1 MFVIDNDVVVVIYEV
16 EDMKEMKLR
25 MMIMMS
31 TW

>member
-16 EDMKEMKLR
+16 EDMKEMELR
-25 MMIMMS
+25 MLIMMS

>member
-16 EDMKEMKLR
+16 EDMKEMELR